1 MSTVGAVKELKRL
14 SYTDMKELA
23 TQLTTQLHIQCESG
37 RQLSV
42 LDVAEALA
50 KLPEGSSELA
60 LATDKLLKKAFSS
73 RQKTIRCAPSS
84 TGWTVEFGKYQAAG
98 ADLPAAINQLLD
110 QIAAMQ
116 ALGVK

>member
-23 TQLTTQLHIQCESG
+23 CQLTTQLHIQCDAG
-37 RQLSV
+37 RHLSAV
-42 LDVAEALA
+42 DVAEALA
-50 KLPEGSSELA
+50 KVPDGPTDLA
-60 LATDKLLKKAFSS
+60 VATDKHLKKAFSS
-73 RQKTIRCAPSS
+73 RQKTIRCAPSA

-98 ADLPAAINQLLD
+98 ADLPSALNQLLD